1 MGLKISS
8 RKKEEIKWC
17 DKKEKWGEK
26 KKEKKEWVTGT
37 LFSTHPVPLQ
47 RPWRDD
53 SNYTLK

>member
-1 MGLKISS
+1 MWQK
-8 RKKEEIKWC
+8 RKMRRE
-17 DKKEKWGEK
+17 
-26 KKEKKEWVTGT
+26 KKEKKEWVTET

>member
-17 DKKEKWGEK
+17 DKKEKWGER
-26 KKEKKEWVTGT
+26 KEKKEWVTGT